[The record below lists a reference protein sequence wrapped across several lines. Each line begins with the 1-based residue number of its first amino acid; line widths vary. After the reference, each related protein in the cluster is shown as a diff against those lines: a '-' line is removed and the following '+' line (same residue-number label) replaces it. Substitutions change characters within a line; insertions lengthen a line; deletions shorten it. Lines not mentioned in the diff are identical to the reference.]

1 MTDFDKK
8 IEAWGEKNPWF
19 SNPQT
24 ELELDM
30 ARDAMHVHL
39 LVSQE
44 MGSPA
49 NAEAVEQYL
58 SLIDKAMRDQYPEY
72 DWEQA

>member
-1 MTDFDKK
+1 
-8 IEAWGEKNPWF
+8 
-19 SNPQT
+19 
-24 ELELDM
+24 M
-30 ARDAMHVHL
+30 ARDAMQVHVL
-39 LVSQE
+39 ITQE

>member
-1 MTDFDKK
+1 MTDFEEEMK
-8 IEAWGEKNPWF
+8 AWGERNLWF

-30 ARDAMHVHL
+30 ARDAMQVHVL
-39 LVSQE
+39 ITQE

-49 NAEAVEQYL
+49 NAEAVERYL
-58 SLIDKAMRDQYPEY
+58 SLIDKAMRDHYPEY
-72 DWEQA
+72 GWEQA

>member
-1 MTDFDKK
+1 MTDFEKE

-30 ARDAMHVHL
+30 AINAMQVHVL
-39 LVSQE
+39 ITQE

-49 NAEAVEQYL
+49 NTKAVEQYL
-58 SLIDKAMRDQYPEY
+58 SLMDKAMRDQYPEY

>member
-1 MTDFDKK
+1 MTDFDKE

-30 ARDAMHVHL
+30 AKECYACSFVGKSRNGKPG
-39 LVSQE
+39 E
-44 MGSPA
+44 
-49 NAEAVEQYL
+49 
-58 SLIDKAMRDQYPEY
+58 
-72 DWEQA
+72 

>member
-1 MTDFDKK
+1 MTDFEEEMK
-8 IEAWGEKNPWF
+8 AWGERNLWF

-30 ARDAMHVHL
+30 ARDAMQVHVL
-39 LVSQE
+39 ITQE

-58 SLIDKAMRDQYPEY
+58 SLIDKAMRDHYPEY

>member
-1 MTDFDKK
+1 MTDFDKE
-8 IEAWGEKNPWF
+8 IEAWGEKNPWV

-24 ELELDM
+24 GLELDM

>member
-1 MTDFDKK
+1 MTDFDKEM
-8 IEAWGEKNPWF
+8 EAWGERKPRY
-19 SNPQT
+19 SNQKT

-30 ARDAMHVHL
+30 ARDAMQVHVL
-39 LVSQE
+39 ITQE

-58 SLIDKAMRDQYPEY
+58 SLMDKAMRDQYPEY